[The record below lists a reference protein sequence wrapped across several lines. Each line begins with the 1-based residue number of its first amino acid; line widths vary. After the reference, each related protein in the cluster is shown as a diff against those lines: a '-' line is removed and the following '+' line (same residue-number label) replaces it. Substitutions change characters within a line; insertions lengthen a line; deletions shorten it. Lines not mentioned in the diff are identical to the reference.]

1 MESIRRIARNSDS
14 KGKKQETYMSEVL
27 WRERKRIWCGL
38 PWTFTKYQFTKDK
51 FTIESG
57 LFTKIEDEVRLYRIT
72 DITLKQTFMQ
82 RIFGIGSIIC
92 SSSDRTS
99 GNFIIENIKNSR
111 EVKETL
117 SDLIEKARKENRVFS
132 REDLGYGDSDYD
144 VDNN

>member
-1 MESIRRIARNSDS
+1 MNEI
-14 KGKKQETYMSEVL
+14 L
-27 WRERKRIWCGL
+27 WRERKRVWCGL

-82 RIFGIGSIIC
+82 RMFGLGSIIC

-117 SDLIEKARKENRVFS
+117 SDLIEKARKEN
-132 REDLGYGDSDYD
+132 
-144 VDNN
+144 

>member
-1 MESIRRIARNSDS
+1 MD
-14 KGKKQETYMSEVL
+14 EVL

-38 PWTFTKYQFTKDK
+38 PWTFTKYQFTKHK

-57 LFTKIEDEVRLYRIT
+57 LFTKVEDEIRLYRIT

-82 RIFGIGSIIC
+82 RMFGLGSIIC

-117 SDLIEKARKENRVFS
+117 SDLIERARKENRVFS
-132 REDLGYGDSDYD
+132 REDLRYGDSDYD
-144 VDNN
+144 VDNH

>member
-1 MESIRRIARNSDS
+1 MDD
-14 KGKKQETYMSEVL
+14 VL
-27 WRERKRIWCGL
+27 WRERKRVWCGL

-72 DITLKQTFMQ
+72 DITLRQTLMQ
-82 RIFGIGSIIC
+82 RVFGIGSIIC

-117 SDLIEKARKENRVFS
+117 SDLIERARKENRVFS

-144 VDNN
+144 VDHH

>member
-1 MESIRRIARNSDS
+1 
-14 KGKKQETYMSEVL
+14 
-27 WRERKRIWCGL
+27 
-38 PWTFTKYQFTKDK
+38 
-51 FTIESG
+51 
-57 LFTKIEDEVRLYRIT
+57 
-72 DITLKQTFMQ
+72 MQ
-82 RIFGIGSIIC
+82 RMFGLGSIIC

-117 SDLIEKARKENRVFS
+117 SDLIERARKENRAFS

>member
-14 KGKKQETYMSEVL
+14 KEKQEMYMNEIL

-38 PWTFTKYQFTKDK
+38 PWTFTNYQFTKDK

-82 RIFGIGSIIC
+82 RMFGLGSIIC

-111 EVKETL
+111 EVKKTL
-117 SDLIEKARKENRVFS
+117 SDLIERARKENRVFS

-144 VDNN
+144 VDNH

>member
-1 MESIRRIARNSDS
+1 MNEI
-14 KGKKQETYMSEVL
+14 L
-27 WRERKRIWCGL
+27 WSERKRIWCGL
-38 PWTFTKYQFTKDK
+38 PWTFINYQFTKDK
-51 FTIESG
+51 FMIESG
-57 LFTKIEDEVRLYRIT
+57 LFTKVEDEIRLYRIT

-82 RIFGIGSIIC
+82 RMFGLGSIIC

-99 GNFIIENIKNSR
+99 GNFIIKNIKNSK

-117 SDLIEKARKENRVFS
+117 SDLIERARKENRVFS

>member
-14 KGKKQETYMSEVL
+14 KEKQEMYMNEIL
-27 WRERKRIWCGL
+27 WRERKRVWCGL

-72 DITLKQTFMQ
+72 DITLKQTLMQ
-82 RIFGIGSIIC
+82 RMFGLGSIIC

-99 GNFIIENIKNSR
+99 GDFIIKNIKNSK

-117 SDLIEKARKENRVFS
+117 SDLIERARKENRVFS